1 PVRDVQ
7 AGDREADD
15 GAVGGQ
21 VAVQGSDRA
30 AGDRAREV
38 EVVDVGVRPRRYA
51 GRGGAVLEVEAIGRR
66 SRAEPQA
73 PLFARVGDL
82 QGLDGDAGV
91 VGEAGPPEGGEGS
104 AAKRAEG

>member
-1 PVRDVQ
+1 DVCGTRRQRGRVRGARAGGVVRLQRGEREVVDGHAVIGLGDVEVHPADEEGRPVRDVQ

-38 EVVDVGVRPRRYA
+38 EVVDVGVRPRRY
-51 GRGGAVLEVEAIGRR
+51 
-66 SRAEPQA
+66 
-73 PLFARVGDL
+73 
-82 QGLDGDAGV
+82 
-91 VGEAGPPEGGEGS
+91 
-104 AAKRAEG
+104 